1 MYGIYRK
8 DSHDPELRI
17 VGFCHTKIGARR
29 ACRHFLNCY
38 ARENGNYFCRV
49 EYRKIESYAA
59 MKVGYMLLN
68 IVRNIE
74 ERKLFYLEQKYSHQS
89 NRWRAQAQK
98 VASLY

>member
-1 MYGIYRK
+1 MYGIFRK

-17 VGFCHTKIGARR
+17 VGYCHTKVGAKR

-49 EYRKIESYAA
+49 EYRKVENYTT
-59 MKVGYMLLN
+59 MKVGYVLLN
-68 IVRNIE
+68 IARTIE
-74 ERKLFYLEQKYSHQS
+74 KKKLAHLEQQYNYQS
-89 NRWRAQAQK
+89 SRCQAQAQK